1 MDSGSPAGHPS
12 VRWSWMAAERWVR
25 SWEGAGGYA
34 EVPVPLTWCK
44 VPSQCGAE
52 GVPPAAGG
60 GLQTHVRG
68 GLTACQPLP
77 PPPHLPPRVSFQEE
91 DGSARDGAGVRS
103 PRPKCPGAAVGG
115 ACAHCKGT
123 PGEMRGWVPG
133 EVAPPGPSTLT
144 GLCWLP
150 PGHCREER
158 MQQQPATRCTS
169 SRGSSHHYALQH
181 GEGPGQHAR
190 LPSMPSSHSTTF
202 LLSHVVPLE
211 TWGSGTA
218 LSPVGQHVRGGMSS
232 HRPGPGPGSLW
243 GLMLFMAL
251 SRGSH
256 CP

>member
-1 MDSGSPAGHPS
+1 M
-12 VRWSWMAAERWVR
+12 
-25 SWEGAGGYA
+25 
-34 EVPVPLTWCK
+34 PVPLTWCR

-68 GLTACQPLP
+68 GLTGCQPLP
-77 PPPHLPPRVSFQEE
+77 APPHLPLRVSFQEE
-91 DGSARDGAGVRS
+91 DGSARDGAGVQS
-103 PRPKCPGAAVGG
+103 PCPRCPGAAVGG

-133 EVAPPGPSTLT
+133 EVAPLGPSTLT

-158 MQQQPATRCTS
+158 DAAAASNKMHQQQRQQPPLCSAAC
-169 SRGSSHHYALQH
+169 
-181 GEGPGQHAR
+181 EGPGQHPR
-190 LPSMPSSHSTTF
+190 PPSSHSTTF
-202 LLSHVVPLE
+202 LISHAVPLE

-232 HRPGPGPGSLW
+232 H
-243 GLMLFMAL
+243 
-251 SRGSH
+251 
-256 CP
+256 